1 VNRNLLSGVVTL
13 LLALWGFAVAG
24 WPAAAGLAIMA
35 VLLVLLAAEDARSG
49 ELPNPLTLALL
60 VTGLGLAPFLTGIG
74 FAASAGG
81 AVLGAGLAAAVMAS
95 SAKIT
100 GRAGW
105 GMGDL
110 KMLAGLGAWV
120 GWPGILP
127 LILVASCSAVVWIY
141 GYGAY
146 QGRRIKKIPFGPF
159 LAVGGWLTVLYQHWF
174 WLVLWKVSAW

>member
-1 VNRNLLSGVVTL
+1 VKRNFVLGFVTL

-24 WPAAAGLAIMA
+24 WPAAAGLSIMA
-35 VLLVLLAAEDARSG
+35 ALLVLLADEDVRSG
-49 ELPNPLTLALL
+49 ELPNMFTLALF
-60 VTGLGLAPFLTGIG
+60 VTGIGLAPFLTGIL
-74 FAASAGG
+74 FEDSVEG
-81 AVLGAGLAAAVMAS
+81 AVLGAGLAAVVMAS

-120 GWPGILP
+120 GWQGILP
-127 LILVASCSAVVWIY
+127 LILVASCSAVAWIY

-146 QGRRIKKIPFGPF
+146 KGRRIKKIPFGPF
-159 LAVGGWLTVLYQHWF
+159 LALGGWLAVLYQHWF
-174 WLVLWKVSAW
+174 WQMLMRTSAW